1 MKSFIFN
8 IPFKTAGIIV
18 VMAFV
23 FTSCEQNKD
32 EVMLT
37 YHHKIHLDRQFCD
50 SFGNG
55 YFDYYYD
62 AQNKLLRT
70 EWASTGN
77 NTPDSEDIQ
86 YSGNTILIQ
95 SNTYLLDA
103 QNQVV
108 KITRSNAERS
118 YEYEGNLRV
127 KETYNGEGDNDYVMF
142 SKYNDDRLVSDSII
156 FANVT
161 TVTTYFLTD
170 ILRPD
175 YMIEDAWGITELKPR
190 SKYLERLTVERNYY
204 NGVAGPQVNS
214 VFYTYQIETN
224 RIVCNV
230 SRVETPSVSDNC
242 KEYQLVYTLEYPNQ

>member
-18 VMAFV
+18 VMVFV

-32 EVMLT
+32 EVMST

-50 SFGNG
+50 TYGNG

-62 AQNKLLRT
+62 AQNKLLRS
-70 EWASTGN
+70 EWALTEN
-77 NTPDSEDIQ
+77 PTPDSEDIQ

-103 QNQVV
+103 QNRVV

-127 KETYNGEGDNDYVMF
+127 KETYNGEGDNDVVVF
-142 SKYNDDRLVSDSII
+142 SKYNNDRLVSDSAI
-156 FANVT
+156 FSNYT
-161 TVTTYFLTD
+161 TVYTYFLTD
-170 ILRPD
+170 TLRPD

-230 SRVETPSVSDNC
+230 SRVETPKGSDNC
-242 KEYQLVYTLEYPNQ
+242 QEFQLVYTLEYPNR